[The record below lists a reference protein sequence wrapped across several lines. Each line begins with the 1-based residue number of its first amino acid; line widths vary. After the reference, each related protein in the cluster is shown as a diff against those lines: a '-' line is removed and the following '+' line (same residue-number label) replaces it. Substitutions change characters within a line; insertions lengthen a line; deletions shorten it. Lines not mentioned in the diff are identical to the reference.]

1 MTKQEILEAIN
12 KNPAFFLATIDEDK
26 PRVRGMLLYKADENG
41 ILFHTAASKDL
52 YSQILKNPN
61 VELCFNCSGTQI
73 RISGKLDIIDDN
85 NLKDEIYAHPSRAFL
100 KTWKD
105 DGSLGDP
112 YKNLI
117 VLNLKNGIA
126 VTWTMAENFAK
137 KSPVQL

>member
-61 VELCFNCSGTQI
+61 AELCFNCSGTQI

-105 DGSLGDP
+105 G
-112 YKNLI
+112 KRQKI
-117 VLNLKNGIA
+117 HV
-126 VTWTMAENFAK
+126 
-137 KSPVQL
+137 